1 MPTTRPVRVS
11 ALDVVVSTASAI
23 NTRTRLKSFVR
34 ITGLHSMADLSDF
47 QQYYKLA
54 DILIEQASKEQL
66 AECARLL
73 ALNLAHY
80 QGKFGELP
88 LADTLGVLGA
98 SEPNDEQ
105 AVLLRDGMEAFVG
118 VLGGVLSG
126 LGEEKH

>member
-1 MPTTRPVRVS
+1 
-11 ALDVVVSTASAI
+11 
-23 NTRTRLKSFVR
+23 
-34 ITGLHSMADLSDF
+34 MADLSDF

-54 DILIEQASKEQL
+54 DALIDNSSKEQL

-80 QGKFGELP
+80 QGKFGEMP
-88 LADTLGVLGA
+88 LEDTLAILDA
-98 SEPNDEQ
+98 TEPNDEQ
-105 AVLLRDGMEAFVG
+105 KLLLRGGMEILVG